1 MQKLKNILM
10 SAVLVFASVAGV
22 VAMPVGLVSA
32 TGEEKQPTATG
43 GMCPDG
49 KTQYTHSIAE
59 CGISNVGGN
68 TTQGKDDLMTRVK
81 SIINV
86 VLGIVGVVAVVV
98 IIVAGVYFILSQGDA
113 AKIARA
119 RNTILYGVVGLL
131 VALLAFAIVNF
142 VFSSVF

>member
-10 SAVLVFASVAGV
+10 SAVLVFASMAGV
-22 VAMPVGLVSA
+22 VAMPVGLVLA
-32 TGEEKQPTATG
+32 EGTP
-43 GMCPDG
+43 CPNG
-49 KTQYTHSIAE
+49 NGTYEHSVAE
-59 CGISNVGGN
+59 CGINEVQDPN
-68 TTQGKDDLMTRVK
+68 NDHDLMTTVK
-81 SIINV
+81 DIINA
-86 VLGIVGVVAVVV
+86 VLGVVGVVAVVV

-142 VFSSVF
+142 VLSSVF

>member
-32 TGEEKQPTATG
+32 TGGK
-43 GMCPDG
+43 CPDG

-142 VFSSVF
+142 VLSSVF